1 MGKRNVFSLALAFV
15 LIGGVLFTPPVKS
28 AIQSQSLVGSPS
40 NNGYSNTS
48 SAAPFKLQVQD
59 AETSFAPSN
68 IGIVGIKYLHQPGVM
83 STVIEVYPGTP
94 AQKAGIRVGDRL
106 LEVDGMNII
115 PLSSD
120 EVFGVIAGR
129 PGTMTH
135 LKLMRCPN
143 NYGTHLGCNAYGVDI
158 KRMDMNQV
166 ASDQVYKVYRYGS
179 MY

>member
-1 MGKRNVFSLALAFV
+1 MGKRGIFNLALSLV

-28 AIQSQSLVGSPS
+28 AIQSQSLVGGSPS
-40 NNGYSNTS
+40 YNNSSSS
-48 SAAPFKLQVQD
+48 SATFKLQAQD

-94 AQKAGIRVGDRL
+94 AQKSGIRVGDRL

-129 PGTMTH
+129 PGTIVN

-143 NYGTHLGCNAYGVDI
+143 NYGSHLGCNAYSVDI
-158 KRMDMNQV
+158 KRMDMAQV
-166 ASDQVYKVYRYGS
+166 ASDQVYKVYKYGS

>member
-1 MGKRNVFSLALAFV
+1 MGKGILNFTLIFV

-28 AIQSQSLVGSPS
+28 AIQSQPLVGGSS
-40 NNGYSNTS
+40 SSQSYSNTS
-48 SAAPFKLQVQD
+48 SATFKLQAQD
-59 AETSFAPSN
+59 AETSFVPSN
-68 IGIVGIKYLHQPGVM
+68 VGIIGIKYLHQPGNM
-83 STVIEVYPGTP
+83 STVIEIYPGTP

-129 PGTMTH
+129 PNEMVN

-143 NYGTHLGCNAYGVDI
+143 NYGSHLGCNAYSVDI

-166 ASDQVYKVYRYGS
+166 ASDQVYKVYKYGS